1 MWKPARWAAGAAI
14 LLFAAAPALAA
25 PPLTMIQDTL
35 YRADG
40 TPFVGSAVVSWESFI
55 ASDGTSIPQGS
66 LSVGVVGGLLRVRL
80 VPGTTASPYT
90 IYTVKFITG
99 GSTLATEVWAV
110 PPGTSPLEVRQVR
123 VSSQSGGGSPPPP
136 PPSGT
141 LEIGDI
147 EGLEAA
153 LAARA
158 MRSPLMQASRAA
170 VINANGEL
178 MSAAGQPGDCVRT
191 DGTTG
196 PCGDGGASLPLMVDG
211 ETPAGAVDGTN
222 AVFGLNYG
230 PSPANSL
237 RLYRNGILLKTGV
250 DYTLSGN
257 TVTFLTQAKPE
268 AGDVLQASYR
278 APAP

>member
-14 LLFAAAPALAA
+14 FLFAAAPALAA

-40 TPFVGSAVVSWESFI
+40 TPFVGSAVVSWNSFI

-90 IYTVKFITG
+90 LYTVKFITG
-99 GSTLATEVWAV
+99 GSTLTTEVWAV

-123 VSSQSGGGSPPPP
+123 VSSQSGGGNPP
-136 PPSGT
+136 PPSSGT
-141 LEIGDI
+141 LQIGDI

-170 VINANGEL
+170 VINANGEV
-178 MSAAGQPGDCVRT
+178 MSAAGQAGDCVRA

-196 PCGDGGASLPLMVDG
+196 PCGEGGGALPLMVDG

-222 AVFGLNYG
+222 RVFALNYG
-230 PSPANSL
+230 PSPMESL
-237 RLYRNGILLKTGV
+237 RLYRNGILLKPGV
-250 DYTLSGN
+250 DYTLTGN
-257 TVTFLTQAKPE
+257 TITFLPEAKPE